1 LPASIEFF
9 EFETGKR
16 TTLHTLGRPPGAGMV
31 LSHDEQSLLF
41 ATIDRAG
48 SDLMVVEQVR

>member
-9 EFETGKR
+9 DYETGKR
-16 TTLHTLGRPPGAGMV
+16 TTRHTLGRPPGLGMA
-31 LSHDEQSLLF
+31 LSPDEQSLLF

-48 SDLMVVEQVR
+48 TDLMVVERFR